1 MIYLNKITYVEQIAF
16 MWRARKNQQSTHN
29 YMIYKY
35 KVVYVEYVEQFLTAP
50 RHTQKNKDNL

>member
-50 RHTQKNKDNL
+50 RHTQKK